1 MALADVFDAACT
13 RKHDLQAILK
23 QKVPLTLHTDS
34 LSLFDVL
41 TKATLPTEKRLA
53 IDVLAIKDAY
63 KNRELDTIAFI
74 RTHDNP
80 ADVLTK
86 KMSAEVLAKILR
98 SAKLE
103 HDVQQW
109 VERPNCLI
117 DQGHQI

>member
-1 MALADVFDAACT
+1 MALSDVFDAAYIM
-13 RKHDLQAILK
+13 KHDLQAILK

-63 KNRELDTIAFI
+63 KNREFDTIAFI

-109 VERPNCLI
+109 VERPNWLI
-117 DQGHQI
+117 DQGHKN

>member
-1 MALADVFDAACT
+1 
-13 RKHDLQAILK
+13 
-23 QKVPLTLHTDS
+23 
-34 LSLFDVL
+34 L

-109 VERPNCLI
+109 VERPN
-117 DQGHQI
+117 